1 MLWLN
6 SIQCELF
13 SLSFWIFLLFLFVEC
28 WPNRFTD
35 RIVSHVFDWAHGNRL
50 EPKGRSQLYLQ
61 LLSSAQIELSSTQRE
76 LSWTQSEFDSK
87 DTFCRYRLFLQVIKM
102 LFLIAFFAKC
112 ERRIRLNVSA
122 LKYWFWTWCLQLEII
137 LWWYFCRQLLLLT
150 KYGLV
155 KWALVISFFSSFPVL
170 PKYVLAL

>member
-1 MLWLN
+1 MLRLN

-13 SLSFWIFLLFLFVEC
+13 SLSLWIFLFLFVDLIDSLTELFPC
-28 WPNRFTD
+28 VWLGPWESTRTQGTVTTLSPTTVISRN
-35 RIVSHVFDWAHGNRL
+35 RIVIKT
-50 EPKGRSQLYLQ
+50 KGIVMNTKWIWF
-61 LLSSAQIELSSTQRE
+61 LLP
-76 LSWTQSEFDSK
+76 K

-155 KWALVISFFSSFPVL
+155 KWAFVISFFSSFPVP
-170 PKYVLAL
+170 PKWHPIMF